1 MNIIEVNDL
10 KKYFY
15 NNSGILYRLFN
26 LGPQII
32 QAVDQ
37 VSFDIKKGTTM
48 ALVGESG
55 CGKTT
60 VARLVLDLIKKDKG
74 EIYFKKK
81 ALSKMSDQEYKDYRR
96 NVAFIAQ
103 DFRSS
108 LNPRKLVGE
117 ILTEPFQIHN
127 KDTNKINKEKRIKY
141 LVDLVGLNK
150 DDIFKFPHEF
160 SGGQARRIGVAR
172 ALMLN
177 PEFIVCDEP
186 TSGLDLSISASIINL
201 MKKLKE
207 ELELTYLWISH
218 NLNVVRYISDKIAVM
233 YLGRIIETGSSKIIF
248 KDPKHPYSEALIK
261 AVLSFS
267 KMKQKSKRKTLKGE
281 VPSPIDPPSGCS
293 FHPRC
298 KYSQDICKKE
308 IPILQDIEKGRKIAC
323 HFPLS

>member
-1 MNIIEVNDL
+1 MNIIEVRDL
-10 KKYFY
+10 QRYFY
-15 NNSGILYRLFN
+15 KKSGILHKIFG

-37 VSFDIKKGTTM
+37 VSFNIERGNTM

-60 VARLVLDLIKKDKG
+60 VARLILNLIELDEGK
-74 EIYFKKK
+74 IYFKGK
-81 ALSKMSDQEYKDYRR
+81 ALDEMREEEYTDYRE
-96 NVAFIAQ
+96 NAAFIAQ

-117 ILTEPFQIHN
+117 ILTEPFRIHPDVLK
-127 KDTNKINKEKRIKY
+127 KDNEKERIKNI
-141 LVDLVGLNK
+141 VNLVGLNEK
-150 DDIFKFPHEF
+150 SLLKFPHEF

-201 MKKLKE
+201 MKKLRE
-207 ELELTYLWISH
+207 EFDLTYLWISH
-218 NLNVVRYISDKIAVM
+218 NLNVVRYISDYVGVM
-233 YLGRIIETGSSKIIF
+233 YLGRIIEIGKSKSLF
-248 KDPKHPYSEALIK
+248 NNPSHPYSEALIES
-261 AVLSFS
+261 VPSFS
-267 KMKQKSKRKTLKGE
+267 QKNKKIQRKTLEGE

-298 KYSQDICKKE
+298 KYSQQKCKE
-308 IPILQDIEKGRKIAC
+308 ITPILENKYGEREAAC
-323 HFPLS
+323 HFPL